1 MVVLLNT
8 LAMLCYTWHYPL
20 NDTFYDLGNL
30 VKGPP
35 PTVVELQK
43 TAKNVMLD
51 NINNFFTLLFNVELL
66 IKILAWGFKQY
77 LADNWNKIDAFVVFV
92 SDGVYFVEEFFT
104 DDCKQESILS
114 LSLFPF
120 NLVVSTGWLSLRINL
135 L

>member
-8 LAMLCYTWHYPL
+8 LAMLCYTWHSPS

-104 DDCKQESILS
+104 C
-114 LSLFPF
+114 
-120 NLVVSTGWLSLRINL
+120 
-135 L
+135 